1 MDVFV
6 FAPVVH
12 TLVLPM
18 KPSARSHLIAAGL
31 LGFTGVVLGASG
43 AHGQLHDTLVAAGT
57 LDTWRT
63 AVLYQLIHAV
73 ALVAVPGWPWV
84 GRSWMAGV
92 VLFSGSLYWLAL
104 GGPKIL
110 GPITPLGGVALLLGW
125 ALLAWHAFKS
135 PRE

>member
-6 FAPVVH
+6 FASVVH

-18 KPSARSHLIAAGL
+18 KSPTRFNLLAAGL
-31 LGFTGVVLGASG
+31 LGFTGVALGAFG
-43 AHGQLHDTLVAAGT
+43 AHVLKDTLAAAGT

-63 AVLYQLIHAV
+63 AVLYHLIHAV
-73 ALVAVPGWPWV
+73 ALAALPGWPWV
-84 GRSWMAGV
+84 GRCWTAGV

-104 GGPKIL
+104 GGPKVL
-110 GPITPLGGVALLLGW
+110 GPVTPLGGAALLLGW
-125 ALLAWHAFKS
+125 TLLAWHAFKS